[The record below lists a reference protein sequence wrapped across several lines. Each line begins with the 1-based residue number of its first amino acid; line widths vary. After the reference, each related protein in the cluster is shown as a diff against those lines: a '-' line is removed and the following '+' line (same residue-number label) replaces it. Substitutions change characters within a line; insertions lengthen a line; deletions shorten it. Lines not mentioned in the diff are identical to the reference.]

1 MPGIV
6 SVEGIGRAPQ
16 RRPYEEES
24 MSRMIDWTALS
35 EYIRQR
41 ALAAEDVDYST
52 VLDVLE
58 WISDAPMVETGAR
71 VLAWEELV
79 GFDGAVLVE
88 YNPDKLVLGPEWM
101 FVDYV
106 TVYDRNQTAYLY
118 RQRGEMK
125 SYKQSGYGV
134 TWRAWTARPT
144 DEKMEA
150 EAWTE

>member
-1 MPGIV
+1 
-6 SVEGIGRAPQ
+6 
-16 RRPYEEES
+16 
-24 MSRMIDWTALS
+24 MSRMIEWTALS

-88 YNPDKLVLGPEWM
+88 YNPAKLSRVTEWM

-106 TVYDRNQTAYLY
+106 TVYDRNQTAFLY
-118 RQRGEMK
+118 RQRGEMVN
-125 SYKQSGYGV
+125 YKQSGYGV
-134 TWRAWTARPT
+134 TWRCWTSRPT
-144 DEKMEA
+144 DEQRGKVK
-150 EAWTE
+150 WDD